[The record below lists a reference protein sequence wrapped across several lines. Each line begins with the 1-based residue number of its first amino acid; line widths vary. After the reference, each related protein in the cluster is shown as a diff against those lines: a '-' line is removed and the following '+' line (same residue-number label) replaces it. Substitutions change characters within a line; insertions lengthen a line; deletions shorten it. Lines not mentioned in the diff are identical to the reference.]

1 MIPPPHLLAVV
12 AIASGA
18 AAAVA
23 LGGWLALRALRGS
36 SLTVWLTVVATVT
49 VATTLA
55 GVLAT
60 VLTMFV
66 SLDDRNVLVS
76 LSGVAGV
83 AGLAVA
89 IVLGRGTAR
98 GGRQLRATV
107 AAVGDPERFTPPS
120 PELVNKL
127 PAELA
132 DIARELERTHNRI
145 TDLREREQAI
155 ESSRRELVAWV
166 SHDLRTPLA
175 GLQAMAEALE
185 DRVVVDP
192 DTVSRYHAQIRD
204 ETDRLAAMVE
214 DLFELARIHAG
225 TLQLSCQRVGLDVLV
240 REAIATVDPLAS
252 AAGVRLQGI
261 PARELPVEA
270 DAAELVRALRNIVV
284 NAVRHTPG
292 EEAVEVASTAE
303 DGVAYVTVSDSC
315 GGIPQEDLPR
325 VFDVAFRGSA
335 ARTPGR
341 GEGAGL
347 GLAIARGIV
356 EAHAGEIGVTN
367 ADRGCQFVVRLPLT
381 R

>member
-12 AIASGA
+12 AIASAA

-23 LGGWLALRALRGS
+23 VGGWLTLRTLRGR
-36 SLTVWLTVVATVT
+36 SLTVWLTIVATVT

-55 GVLAT
+55 GVFAT
-60 VLTMFV
+60 VLTMFI
-66 SLDDRNVLVS
+66 SLEDRNVLIA

-107 AAVGDPERFTPPS
+107 AAVGDPGRFAPP
-120 PELVNKL
+120 PPQLVNKL

-145 TDLREREQAI
+145 TELREREHAI

-175 GLQAMAEALE
+175 GLRAMAEALE

-192 DTVSRYHAQIRD
+192 DTVDRYHTQIRD
-204 ETDRLAAMVE
+204 EVDRLAAMVE

-225 TLQLSCQRVGLDVLV
+225 TLQLSCERVGLDVLV
-240 REAIATVDPLAS
+240 REAVATVDPLAS
-252 AAGVRLQGI
+252 AAGVRLQGT
-261 PARELPVEA
+261 PVGELPVEA

-292 EEAVEVASTAE
+292 EEAVEVTSAAE
-303 DGVAYVTVSDSC
+303 DGVAYVTVSDTC
-315 GGIPQEDLPR
+315 GGIPEEDLPR
-325 VFDVAFRGSA
+325 IFDVAFRGSP

-367 ADRGCQFVVRLPLT
+367 AEQGCRFVVRLPLD